1 MNTNYAGF
9 FVRFV
14 ALVIDGILIGIVQ
27 GFVIVPILALVGFGF
42 VGNMEGMDMSDPD
55 NAMGMVGAIMAM
67 AGTYWILAMCIQV
80 LYFSFMES
88 SKMQATVGKMAMGII
103 VTDTAGAKL
112 DLTKAFVRNLCRL
125 LSNFTMLIGYI
136 IAAFTEKHQALH
148 DIIAGT
154 LVVKKPAAVTQP

>member
-14 ALVIDGILIGIVQ
+14 AVVIDGILIGIVQ
-27 GFVIVPILALVGFGF
+27 GFVIIPILAAVGFGF
-42 VGNMEGMDMSDPD
+42 VSKMENMDMADPE
-55 NAMGMVGAIMAM
+55 NTVGMVGAIMAM

-80 LYFSFMES
+80 LYFTLMES
-88 SKMQATVGKMAMGII
+88 SKTQATVGKMAMGII
-103 VTDTAGAKL
+103 VTDTSGAKL
-112 DLTKAFVRNLCRL
+112 DFAKAFVRNLCRL
-125 LSNFTMLIGYI
+125 LSNLTLLIGYI

-154 LVVKKPAAVTQP
+154 LVVKKPAATPV